1 MSIQAVIL
9 DIEGTTTAISFV
21 HRTLFPFARA
31 RLDAFLATHG
41 DDAEVA
47 AAVAAVRTEAPGAAV
62 ADTLRAWI
70 DADRKAGPLKL
81 IQGKIWREGF
91 ESGELEAH
99 LYPDVAPALAGWQQ
113 GGLRL
118 AVYSSGSEEAQRLL
132 FAHSVAGQLED
143 LFDAF
148 FDTRIGAKREAA
160 SYAAIARHLA
170 IAPGKILFLSDVAE
184 ELDAAAAAGLL
195 TCQLVRAEDGTKPTD
210 RHRTAPDFPNVARI
224 FALPAPATVE
234 PS

>member
-1 MSIQAVIL
+1 MSIKAVVL

-31 RLDAFLATHG
+31 RLDAFLAAHG
-41 DDAEVA
+41 DTAEVA
-47 AAVAAVRTEAPGAAV
+47 AAIAAVQAEAPGAKV

-99 LYPDVAPALAGWQQ
+99 LYPDVAHALAGWQQ

-118 AVYSSGSEEAQRLL
+118 AIYSSGSEEAQRLL
-132 FAHSVAGQLED
+132 FAHSMAGDLED
-143 LFDAF
+143 LFDDF
-148 FDTRIGAKREAA
+148 FDTRIGAKREPA
-160 SYAAIARHLA
+160 SYATIAARLGV
-170 IAPGKILFLSDVAE
+170 APGKILFLSDVAE
-184 ELDAAAAAGLL
+184 ELDAAAATGLL
-195 TCQLVRAEDGTKPTD
+195 TCQLVRPEDGTRPTD
-210 RHRTAPDFPNVARI
+210 RHRTAPDFPTVARI
-224 FALPAPATVE
+224 FALPAPVRVE

>member
-1 MSIQAVIL
+1 MSIRAVVL

-31 RLDAFLATHG
+31 RLDAFLAAHG

-47 AAVAAVRTEAPGAAV
+47 GAVAAVRTAAPGVAV
-62 ADTLRAWI
+62 ADTLRQWI

-91 ESGELEAH
+91 ESGALQAH
-99 LYPDVAPALAGWQQ
+99 LYPDVAPALAAWQQ
-113 GGLRL
+113 GGLTL

-132 FAHSVAGQLED
+132 FAHSVAGHLED
-143 LFDAF
+143 LFDGF

-195 TCQLVRAEDGTKPTD
+195 TCQLVRAEDGTRPTD
-210 RHRTAPDFPNVARI
+210 RHRTAPDFATVARI
-224 FALPAPATVE
+224 FALPAPAPVE